1 MAKSNIIYEEE
12 TELTVRLDNQRGK
25 EFLNFGSQIRIK
37 GSGKTPVEMCLTFD
51 GPPPFAAPM
60 PPGKYTIKAE
70 SVVDLYQKTL
80 RWLRRNG
87 YKLV

>member
-12 TELTVRLDNQRGK
+12 TELTVRLDNRRGG
-25 EFLNFGSQIRIK
+25 EFLNFDSQIRIK

-60 PPGKYTIKAE
+60 PAGKYTIKAE
-70 SVVDLYQKTL
+70 SIVDLYQKTE

-87 YKLV
+87 YKLA